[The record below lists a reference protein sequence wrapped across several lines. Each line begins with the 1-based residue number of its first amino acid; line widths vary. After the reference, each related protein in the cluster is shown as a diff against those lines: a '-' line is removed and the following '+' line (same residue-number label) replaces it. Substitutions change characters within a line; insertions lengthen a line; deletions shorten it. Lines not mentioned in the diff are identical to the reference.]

1 MRISR
6 KFNALDS
13 SAESC
18 ENPLLLAVRFCSGCW
33 SFSCLHCSR
42 REEYD
47 NEAAL
52 NFLLKLALTPE
63 TIRASGFPKARMR
76 SSCPKSLCDDR
87 QMISASEAR
96 VNSKR

>member
-1 MRISR
+1 M
-6 KFNALDS
+6 F
-13 SAESC
+13 
-18 ENPLLLAVRFCSGCW
+18 
-33 SFSCLHCSR
+33 SR
-42 REEYD
+42 REEYS

-52 NFLLKLALTPE
+52 KLFYKLVLTPE
-63 TIRASGFPKARMR
+63 TTRASGYPKARMR